1 MSGNRYNFNYIFL
14 FYDVNEKRVN
24 KIFKVCKKY
33 LTHYQRSVFR
43 GEITPGNLL
52 KLKNEVRKVINE
64 KEDSVCIV
72 KFIND
77 RYFAEDT
84 LGVLWKEDEDC
95 FI

>member
-1 MSGNRYNFNYIFL
+1 MSRNRYNFNYIFL

-52 KLKNEVRKVINE
+52 KLKNEVRKVIDE

-77 RYFAEDT
+77 KYFDEDI